1 MAKLKEDYG
10 VLGKVLFKDNYKKAL
25 VALKDVL
32 ARKKEKGH
40 DIYYYASRIAKSFKG
55 VEPRRLAAMVSEQ
68 VWYNR
73 NVWND
78 PKLAKE
84 DRISP
89 DILPKAG
96 AGQDG
101 TDTLVKS
108 YMRDTPGQNKIKN
121 FKDYIK

>member
-55 VEPRRLAAMVSEQ
+55 VEPRRLAAMVSEA
-68 VWYNR
+68 V
-73 NVWND
+73 
-78 PKLAKE
+78 
-84 DRISP
+84 SP

-108 YMRDTPGQNKIKN
+108 YMRDTPGQKKIKN

>member
-1 MAKLKEDYG
+1 MAKLREDYG

-32 ARKKEKGH
+32 SRKKEKGH
-40 DIYYYASRIAKSFKG
+40 DIYYYAARIAKGFKG
-55 VEPRRLAAMVSEQ
+55 VEPKRLAAMVSEE
-68 VWYNR
+68 V
-73 NVWND
+73 
-78 PKLAKE
+78 K
-84 DRISP
+84 P

-108 YMRDTPGQNKIKN
+108 YMRDTPGQNKIQN
-121 FKDYIK
+121 FKDYTK